1 MIKQIEPPTV
11 SAIEIPSRFQ
21 SLDGSTHASI
31 EQASWRNAE
40 FSLAFNVSVL
50 FDLFRKSIATYVT
63 AKTLNVDDLLEVIEG
78 EKRAKWLG
86 HTIKRMQDALEVLK
100 GYRPEDMP
108 EYVFGAPAQLPI
120 TYLPVDHAADVITEP
135 KKRGR
140 KPKAV
145 DPNAVVVIKEPKK
158 RGRKPKEIDPNAVV
172 VIKEPK
178 KRGRKP
184 KVVDPNAV
192 VVIKEPKKRG
202 RKPKVV
208 DPNAVVL
215 ITEPKKRGRK
225 PKEIDPNAVV
235 VVNEPK
241 KRGRKPKVVD
251 PNSVE
256 EVAKRGYMVP
266 VIAEAPVLT
275 IAPPAKPQMVPPPLP
290 RPPIPVAKVEV
301 VENKSYAAIPPP
313 PPRPPLPVKLVNTPT
328 APPPMM
334 APSRN

>member
-1 MIKQIEPPTV
+1 MIKQIEQPAV
-11 SAIEIPSRFQ
+11 SAIEILSRFQ
-21 SLDGSTHASI
+21 SLDGSTHNSI

-50 FDLFRKSIATYVT
+50 FDLFRKSIDTYVT

-120 TYLPVDHAADVITEP
+120 TYLPVDHAANVITP

-158 RGRKPKEIDPNAVV
+158 RGRKPKEIDPNAPV

-192 VVIKEPKKRG
+192 VVVTEPKKRG

-208 DPNAVVL
+208 DPNAVVVV
-215 ITEPKKRGRK
+215 TEPKKRGRK
-225 PKEIDPNAVV
+225 PKVI
-235 VVNEPK
+235 
-241 KRGRKPKVVD
+241 D
-251 PNSVE
+251 PNSVDA
-256 EVAKRGYMVP
+256 VTKRGFMVP
-266 VIAEAPVLT
+266 VIAEAPTAPV
-275 IAPPAKPQMVPPPLP
+275 IAQPAKPAMVPPPLP
-290 RPPIPVAKVEV
+290 RPVVPVVKVESV
-301 VENKSYAAIPPP
+301 APSPHASIPPP
-313 PPRPPLPVKLVNTPT
+313 PPRPPLPVKVVT
-328 APPPMM
+328 APTPPQRV
-334 APSRN
+334 A

>member
-1 MIKQIEPPTV
+1 MIKQIEQPAV
-11 SAIEIPSRFQ
+11 SAIEILSRFQ
-21 SLDGSTHASI
+21 SLDGSTHNSI

-50 FDLFRKSIATYVT
+50 FDLFRKSIDTYVT

-108 EYVFGAPAQLPI
+108 EYVFGAYAQLPS
-120 TYLPVDHAADVITEP
+120 TYFSVDHAANVITP

-158 RGRKPKEIDPNAVV
+158 RGRKPKEIDPNAPVVIKEPKKRGRKPKVVDPNAPV

-192 VVIKEPKKRG
+192 VVVTEPKKRG

-208 DPNAVVL
+208 DPNAVVVV
-215 ITEPKKRGRK
+215 TEPKKRGRK
-225 PKEIDPNAVV
+225 PKVI
-235 VVNEPK
+235 
-241 KRGRKPKVVD
+241 D
-251 PNSVE
+251 PNSVDA
-256 EVAKRGYMVP
+256 VTKRGFMVP
-266 VIAEAPVLT
+266 VIAEAPTAPV
-275 IAPPAKPQMVPPPLP
+275 IAQPAKPAMVPPPLP
-290 RPPIPVAKVEV
+290 RPVVPVVKVESV
-301 VENKSYAAIPPP
+301 APSPHASIPPP
-313 PPRPPLPVKLVNTPT
+313 PPRPPLPVKVVT
-328 APPPMM
+328 APTPPQRV
-334 APSRN
+334 A